1 MARRHFRAVLVASI
15 VLLAGCVGGLSGST
29 GSPTTDGEQTDTTQP
44 AGASDAGTVAFYVS
58 DEKNAIGDF
67 QHLNVTVTRVG
78 FERTSADGS
87 ASADANA
94 SANATAAAENGTSTA
109 DNGTSADDDTA
120 ADGGGWVEREV
131 DDRTVDLTELQGP
144 NSTLVDEYAI
154 ESGTY
159 GKVFVHV
166 GEVNATL
173 QNGEQ
178 VRVKLPSKKLHI
190 NEEFT
195 IENGSQ
201 VDFVFDIAVHKAGK
215 SGKYILKPVIS
226 ESGTDV
232 PIEPIGDQERRD
244 GLNAQFVGNVSQ
256 TGNVTV
262 EVTRDGEPVRNATVR
277 IGGDVVGTTD
287 ADGRV
292 TAQLPGGAKA
302 KVTVEK
308 GDDEAELD
316 MEFGHEDEQDEEKD
330 DGDAGGQAAAG
341 LNAKL
346 VGKVVP
352 GESATIRVTEDASV
366 VANATVVVNGEIV
379 GTTGSNG
386 ELTFEAPTSGSLA
399 VTVEAGD
406 AEVELEHDFASDA
419 SS

>member
-1 MARRHFRAVLVASI
+1 MARQYLRAVLVASM

-29 GSPTTDGEQTDTTQP
+29 GSPTTDGEQTDTTKP
-44 AGASDAGTVAFYVS
+44 AGTTNAGTVAFYIS

-78 FERTSADGS
+78 FERTSANGN

-94 SANATAAAENGTSTA
+94 SANASASPA
-109 DNGTSADDDTA
+109 DNDTA
-120 ADGGGWVEREV
+120 ADDGSSTDSGGWVEHEV
-131 DDRTVDLTELQGP
+131 DDRTVDLTELKGP
-144 NSTLVDEYAI
+144 NSTLVDGYAVPN
-154 ESGTY
+154 GTY

-178 VRVKLPSKKLHI
+178 VRVKLPSEKLHI
-190 NEEFT
+190 NEAFAVDD
-195 IENGSQ
+195 GSQ
-201 VDFVFDIAVHKAGK
+201 IDFVFDIAVHEAGK
-215 SGKYILKPVIS
+215 SGKYVLKPVIS

-232 PIEPIGDQERRD
+232 PIEPIGDEERRD

-262 EVTRDGEPVRNATVR
+262 EVTRDGEPVQNATVR
-277 IGGDVVGTTD
+277 VGEDVVGTTA

-292 TAQLPGGAKA
+292 TTQLPGEAKT

-308 GDDEAELD
+308 GDDEAELEL
-316 MEFGHEDEQDEEKD
+316 EFGHEDEQDEEQD
-330 DGDAGGQAAAG
+330 DGNAGGQADAG

-346 VGKVVP
+346 VGTVVP
-352 GESATIRVTEDASV
+352 DENVTIRVTEDASV
-366 VANATVVVNGEIV
+366 VANATVVVNDEVV

-386 ELTFEAPTSGSLA
+386 ELTFEVPTSGGLA

-406 AEVELEHDFASDA
+406 AEVELEHEFTSDT